1 MEVVATPAASSTPGN
16 SKPAK
21 RITSSLDTRSCAD
34 TVTFDFEEYIKTNLN
49 LNVDHVPATQ
59 KPRSINDGK
68 IGVCNYFLKG
78 HCWKG
83 NNCIYRHLTREQS
96 ERAQF
101 ENRAIVCTHWLRGL
115 CMKSDQCEFLHELNS
130 RKMPECLWYARGLCN
145 HGSECQYQHIDPES
159 RIKECLWYARG
170 FCKHGAKCR
179 SKHVRRL
186 ICPSYRFGFCPLGPN
201 CPNTHPRFDLPI
213 MQGEGAANMGAQ
225 AAMMAPQQQQ

>member
-1 MEVVATPAASSTPGN
+1 MEAATASTVATPAASSAPGN

-101 ENRAIVCTHWLRGL
+101 ENRAI
-115 CMKSDQCEFLHELNS
+115 
-130 RKMPECLWYARGLCN
+130 
-145 HGSECQYQHIDPES
+145 
-159 RIKECLWYARG
+159 
-170 FCKHGAKCR
+170 
-179 SKHVRRL
+179 
-186 ICPSYRFGFCPLGPN
+186 
-201 CPNTHPRFDLPI
+201 
-213 MQGEGAANMGAQ
+213 
-225 AAMMAPQQQQ
+225 